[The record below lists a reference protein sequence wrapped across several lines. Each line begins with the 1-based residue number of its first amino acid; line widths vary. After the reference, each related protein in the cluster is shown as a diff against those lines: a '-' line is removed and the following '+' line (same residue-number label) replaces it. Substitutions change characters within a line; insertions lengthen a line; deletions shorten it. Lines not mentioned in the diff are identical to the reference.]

1 LINFNNGMSVTV
13 IAKKKEKK
21 ISVKRLDKTVANVS
35 KENEKHTLLIIGDS
49 HIRECAHKVNEYL
62 KKL

>member
-1 LINFNNGMSVTV
+1 MSVTV